1 MNDRFCMN
9 QNNFK
14 NLVGFEKSEEGRYF
28 FAWQKDVETI
38 QEAYDF
44 LDVWDE
50 SLDLPIQQEL
60 ISCWDEAYRC
70 IGWATATR
78 DLLISTELEIK
89 FYVWI
94 SDPMSGIV
102 HLSMEAKLDPT
113 IK

>member
-9 QNNFK
+9 QNNFN
-14 NLVGFEKSEEGRYF
+14 NLVGFEKSEEGLYF
-28 FAWQKDVETI
+28 FAYQKDVKTI

-50 SLDLPIQQEL
+50 GLDLPIQQEL

-70 IGWATATR
+70 IGWGTATR
-78 DLLISTELEIK
+78 DLLISTELKIK

-94 SDPMSGIV
+94 SDPMSGII
-102 HLSMEAKLDPT
+102 HISMEAKLDPT